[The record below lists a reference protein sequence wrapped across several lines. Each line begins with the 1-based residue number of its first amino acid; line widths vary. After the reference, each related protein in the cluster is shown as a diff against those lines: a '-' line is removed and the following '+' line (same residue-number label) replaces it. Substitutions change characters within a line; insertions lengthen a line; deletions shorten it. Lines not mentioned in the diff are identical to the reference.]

1 MESTERVQVLLALDP
16 SDPQKI
22 LVLYASDVANTNINK
37 YIVAMDPRYKVY
49 QVKQVKSKKSC
60 KLIGQ

>member
-37 YIVAMDPRYKVY
+37 YIVAMDPPV
-49 QVKQVKSKKSC
+49 
-60 KLIGQ
+60 